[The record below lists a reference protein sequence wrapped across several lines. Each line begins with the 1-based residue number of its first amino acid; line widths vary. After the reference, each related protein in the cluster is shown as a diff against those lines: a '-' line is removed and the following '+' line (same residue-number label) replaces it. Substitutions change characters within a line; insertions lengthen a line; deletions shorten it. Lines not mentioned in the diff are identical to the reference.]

1 MIRKLQTENKTEE
14 RCRPAFKRKKRAA
27 SAAIMSALTAVIA
40 AAALTACSP
49 TAKTGG
55 TESPSSAAGQSQE
68 AAQSQAAA
76 PGEDLVI
83 PVKDISDKAAFYPV
97 DVDGTQMEVIAVKAP
112 DGTIRTAF
120 NTCQVCYDSGRG
132 YYKQEGDVLVC
143 QNCGNRFP
151 MSRVEVEA
159 GGCNPWP
166 IFDEDKTVTDSDITI
181 SYDFLKES
189 KQIFA
194 NWKASY

>member
-1 MIRKLQTENKTEE
+1 MLQKFQNGYE
-14 RCRPAFKRKKRAA
+14 KKNGKQR
-27 SAAIMSALTAVIA
+27 SGLPMRLAVLMIA
-40 AAALTACSP
+40 AAALTACSSREK
-49 TAKTGG
+49 AE
-55 TESPSSAAGQSQE
+55 ESEPAR
-68 AAQSQAAA
+68 AAA
-76 PGEDLVI
+76 ESTQKAGNGEALVI
-83 PVKDISDKAAFYPV
+83 PVKDISSTAQFYSV
-97 DVDGTQMEVIAVKAP
+97 DVDGTQMEVVAVKAP

-143 QNCGNRFP
+143 QNCRNRFP
-151 MSRVEVEA
+151 MDRVEVEA

-166 IFDEDKTVTDSDITI
+166 IFDKEKTVTDESITI

-189 KQIFA
+189 KEIFA